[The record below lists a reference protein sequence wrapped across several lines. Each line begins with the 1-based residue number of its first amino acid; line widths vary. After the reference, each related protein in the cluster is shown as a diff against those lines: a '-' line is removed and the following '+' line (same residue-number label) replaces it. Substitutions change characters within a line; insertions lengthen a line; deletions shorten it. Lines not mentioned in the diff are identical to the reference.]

1 MTSGRRDRGRCS
13 AFLSCPAPTVR
24 LLFYRAHIDAE
35 AKRQG
40 KDQQK
45 LLGHT
50 DMATTRIYLRDRE
63 VEAVE
68 GP

>member
-1 MTSGRRDRGRCS
+1 
-13 AFLSCPAPTVR
+13 
-24 LLFYRAHIDAE
+24 LFYRAHIDAE